1 VGENVR
7 GLTNWNDGVVFDEVC
22 ADLENFGYQVAPVII
37 PACATNAPHKRE
49 RVWFVAYSAIQ
60 GRTERQQSNRWPNA
74 KETGAGLELWPKR
87 LCSDE
92 PIANTNSQR
101 CEKRDIAA
109 EPSGPT
115 RQHSEY
121 DFGSKPGCWDNFPT
135 QSPICGRNDGV
146 PGGLDGIT
154 FSKWRNESVK
164 AYGNAIVPQ
173 VAYQIFKAIEAASA
187 QMQNIVSL

>member
-22 ADLENFGYQVAPVII
+22 VDLENFGYQVAPVII
-37 PACATNAPHKRE
+37 PACATGAPHKRE

-60 GRTERQQSNRWPNA
+60 GRAERQQSNGWPNA
-74 KETGAGLELWPKR
+74 KETGAGLELWGER
-87 LCSDE
+87 LCNDG
-92 PIANTNSQR
+92 PIANANGQR

-115 RQHSEY
+115 RQHSQH
-121 DFGSKPGCWDNFPT
+121 DFGTEPGRWDNFPT
-135 QSPICGRNDGV
+135 QSPVCGRNDGV
-146 PGGLDGIT
+146 SAELDGIT

-173 VAYQIFKAIEAASA
+173 VAYQIFKAIKAASA
-187 QMQNIVSL
+187 QMQNVVTS